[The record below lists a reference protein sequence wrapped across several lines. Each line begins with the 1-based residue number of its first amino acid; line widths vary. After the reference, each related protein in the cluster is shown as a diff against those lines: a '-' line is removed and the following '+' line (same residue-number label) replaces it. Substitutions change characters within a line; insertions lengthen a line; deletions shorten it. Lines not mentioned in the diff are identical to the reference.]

1 MMNIFIIVLF
11 GLEMRDNNL
20 NQTTSIKVVLVG
32 ESNTGKTSII
42 NRFCSDVFN
51 EETHVT
57 VGCSCFSR
65 TIEVAPL
72 QKVKLKIWDTAGQ
85 ETYRSINKIFY
96 KEAKIVIFVYDITNI
111 KSFKEIGCYWLN
123 EVRNTVDEDTG
134 KLHIYIYML
143 YSLCNCRK

>member
-1 MMNIFIIVLF
+1 
-11 GLEMRDNNL
+11 MRNNNL
-20 NQTTSIKVVLVG
+20 TQDTSSIKVVLVG

-42 NRFCSDVFN
+42 NRFCSDIFN

-57 VGCSCFSR
+57 VGCSCLSR
-65 TIEVAPL
+65 TIEVPPF

-111 KSFKEIGCYWLN
+111 KSFKEIGSYWLN
-123 EVRNTVDEDTG
+123 EVKNTVDEDTG
-134 KLHIYIYML
+134 KSYIYV
-143 YSLCNCRK
+143 YV

>member
-1 MMNIFIIVLF
+1 MRNNNITQ
-11 GLEMRDNNL
+11 D
-20 NQTTSIKVVLVG
+20 TSCIKVVLVG

-42 NRFCSDVFN
+42 NRFCSDIFN

-57 VGCSCFSR
+57 VGCSCLSR
-65 TIEVAPL
+65 TIEVAPY

-111 KSFKEIGCYWLN
+111 KSFKEIGSYWLH
-123 EVRNTVDEDTG
+123 EVKNTVDEDTG
-134 KLHIYIYML
+134 K
-143 YSLCNCRK
+143 